1 MRTSDTK
8 QPENKKKP
16 RTMHTLNYFCR
27 PDHTILATRPSQWWL
42 PGQQVLET
50 CSKSL
55 LFSIHLLI
63 WITSLISFSNT
74 YYGLPYP
81 RYLAW
86 TPTMGVWSWDFFPPF
101 SSQNFSLAFSLGLL
115 GIPCHFLSIE
125 SLKSSTEVQLKL
137 SLNRF
142 RGNPKSGF

>member
-1 MRTSDTK
+1 MRISDTK
-8 QPENKKKP
+8 QPENKQKP

-63 WITSLISFSNT
+63 WINSLIFFLHHLLWAA
-74 YYGLPYP
+74 LP
-81 RYLAW
+81 
-86 TPTMGVWSWDFFPPF
+86 
-101 SSQNFSLAFSLGLL
+101 Q
-115 GIPCHFLSIE
+115 IPGMDTNNGC
-125 SLKSSTEVQLKL
+125 LKL
-137 SLNRF
+137 GFFSPFFFSKLLTCILSGAAGNSMPLFEYRVFEVFNRSATKIIF
-142 RGNPKSGF
+142 K